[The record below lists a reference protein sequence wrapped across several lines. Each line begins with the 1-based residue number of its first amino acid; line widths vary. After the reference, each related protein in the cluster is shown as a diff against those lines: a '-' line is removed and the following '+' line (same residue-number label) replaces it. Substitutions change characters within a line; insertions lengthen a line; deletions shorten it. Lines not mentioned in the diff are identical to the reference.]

1 MKALSLVG
9 ALRMSEVE
17 RGFLSDRAV
26 KIMVGLAALYS
37 VGALVVVVVYFLFGW
52 A

>member
-1 MKALSLVG
+1 MKVLSLMEV
-9 ALRMSEVE
+9 LRMSEIKG
-17 RGFLSDRAV
+17 GFLSDRAV

-37 VGALVVVVVYFLFGW
+37 VGALVFATVYLLFGW